1 MKMMLSE
8 IARAIGAKFN
18 NEKYKDVE
26 ITEVQFDSRKITERA
41 LFVPL
46 IGERDGH
53 DFLESARVSGACA
66 TLWQSDHELP
76 QVKFPVLEVD
86 DTLKAMQLL
95 AQYYLNKVNPK
106 VVAVTGSNGKTT
118 TKDMIAAVL
127 KQEFNVHATKGNFN
141 NEIGVPFTILQMKMN
156 TEVLVIEMGM
166 DRPGQLTLL
175 SKMVEPDIAVI
186 TMIGE
191 AHIEFFG
198 TRAKIAEAKMEIV
211 SHLKDDGLLIY
222 NGDEPL
228 LRNLAKSL
236 KQDTKTFGF
245 NSDND
250 VIASDIHSYQY
261 HASFKIN
268 VSDDKFSIPL
278 IGSHNVANALA
289 AVLVGEHYHEQLPTI
304 NHALQKFKA
313 TENRMQ
319 WKKGDV
325 GEDILDDIYNSN
337 PTAAAAVL
345 KSFSAVPRRKNG
357 KRIIVLAD
365 MLELGERGPE
375 FHAELANGINP
386 TQIDEVFMY
395 GTLMENLAN
404 KLTEKFAPEKLHLYH
419 VDQQAQLINQLKDTI
434 HTDDIVLLKG
444 SHSMKLDHVL
454 AAIL

>member
-8 IARAIGAKFN
+8 IARAIGSKFN

-26 ITEVQFDSRKITERA
+26 ITEVQFDSRQITEHA

-53 DFLESARVSGACA
+53 DFLDAARASGACA
-66 TLWQSDHELP
+66 TLWQNDHELP

-86 DTLKAMQLL
+86 DTLSAMQLL
-95 AQYYLNKVNPK
+95 AKYYLNKVNPK

-127 KQEFNVHATKGNFN
+127 LQEFNVHATQGNFN

-156 TEVLVIEMGM
+156 TEVLVVEMGM
-166 DRPGQLTLL
+166 DRPGQLALL
-175 SKMVEPDIAVI
+175 SELVEPDVAVI

-198 TRAKIAEAKMEIV
+198 TRDRIAQAKMEIT
-211 SHLKDDGLLIY
+211 SHLKEDGLLVY

-228 LRNLAKSL
+228 LRNLAASL
-236 KQDTKTFGF
+236 SQEKLTFGF
-245 NSDND
+245 NEDND
-250 VIASDIHSYQY
+250 IVGSDIHSYQY
-261 HASFKIN
+261 HASFRTN
-268 VSDDKFSIPL
+268 ASDDKFSIPL
-278 IGSHNVANALA
+278 IGGHNVSNALA
-289 AVLVGEHYHEQLPTI
+289 AILVGEHYHVQLATI
-304 NHALQKFKA
+304 NRALQKFKA
-313 TENRMQ
+313 TENRME
-319 WKKGDV
+319 WRKGDA

-345 KSFSAVPRRKNG
+345 NSFAAVPRRKNG
-357 KRIIVLAD
+357 QRIIVLAD
-365 MLELGERGPE
+365 MLELGERGPA
-375 FHAELANGINP
+375 FHAQLAADINP
-386 TQIDEVFMY
+386 AEIDEVFLY
-395 GTLMENLAN
+395 GTLMENLAA
-404 KLTEKFAPEKLHLYH
+404 KLKEKFAPEKLHLFH
-419 VDQQAQLINQLKDTI
+419 IDQQAQLINQLKDTI

-444 SHSMKLDHVL
+444 SHSMNLDRVL